1 MDRLHRLIVI
11 RHAKSDH
18 PMGVSDHARPLTA
31 RGERDASRIGGWLTE
46 NVGDP
51 DLATG
56 VAVSTARRAQQTW
69 GLLNGV
75 WGYAHPVIDEPR
87 IYEASPSTLR
97 LVADEL
103 AVFPTILLVGH
114 NPGLSLLV
122 SELAAPSRLRSEA
135 QAHFPTSAVAVL
147 ETDRPWHEGLAGT
160 GLFELSSFGIPR
172 G

>member
-1 MDRLHRLIVI
+1 MGRKHRLVVI
-11 RHAKSDH
+11 RHAKSDY
-18 PMGVSDHARPLTA
+18 PMGVSDHDRPLNA
-31 RGERDASRIGGWLTE
+31 RGERDAPTIGAWLTE
-46 NVGDP
+46 NVGAP

-75 WGYAHPVIDEPR
+75 WGHASPVIEESR

-97 LVADEL
+97 MVANQLTE
-103 AVFPTILLVGH
+103 FPTIVLVGH

-122 SELAAPSRLRSEA
+122 SELAAPSPLRSEA